1 MPRPGTC
8 RSLTMCNVWWIV
20 WVPCYRSVPCLCYD
34 FDRLTRRGY
43 LFACKYTGC
52 ENGTQ
57 YSWWEACFGLV
68 GFRELGARTI
78 CRIGELADEGNCG

>member
-43 LFACKYTGC
+43 LFACKY
-52 ENGTQ
+52 NGLRKRH
-57 YSWWEACFGLV
+57 AVLVVGGLLRAG
-68 GFRELGARTI
+68 GFPGAR
-78 CRIGELADEGNCG
+78 CAHDLQDR